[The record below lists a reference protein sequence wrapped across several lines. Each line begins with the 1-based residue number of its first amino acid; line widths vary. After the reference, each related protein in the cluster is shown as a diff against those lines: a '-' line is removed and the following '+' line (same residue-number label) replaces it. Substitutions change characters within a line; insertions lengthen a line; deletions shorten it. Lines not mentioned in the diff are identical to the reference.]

1 MAKSLLEMATEI
13 VQAQSSTKSMS
24 NEELTASLTS
34 VFKTLQNLQ
43 TEEAKLG
50 VAGPEGCQAS
60 VTPEITPEQ
69 SIQKSKIICLEC
81 GEEFKVLSHKHLASH
96 GLSGDDYREKHGF
109 KKRQPLCAKALTASR
124 KKAGKERGIPEN
136 LKVANAAR
144 RQKAATPQ
152 PTKKKTKKNQPA
164 KG

>member
-43 TEEAKLG
+43 SEEAKLG
-50 VAGPEGCQAS
+50 VAGPEAPQAS
-60 VTPEITPEQ
+60 ATPELSPEQ
-69 SIQKSKIICLEC
+69 SIQKNRIICLEC

-136 LKVANAAR
+136 LKAANAAR
-144 RQKAATPQ
+144 RKNTAAPQ
-152 PTKKKTKKNQPA
+152 PPKKKTKKTQPA